1 MSQIK
6 IAFDGESLIT
16 PQAIISELSSTK
28 TDLHDDQLATAKAEL
43 ALVLRIA
50 LQQVEEGRDPAQT
63 VKRLIGALHETRN
76 KFEPSV
82 WQELIPIVQSHPSAK
97 IFQQDPFTRWSF
109 EKPRGYSG
117 DASLIDFIYG
127 HPAVAHEVAK
137 STPLG
142 LGIYEYTRNAPGPV
156 AVRERRDILTRYV
169 DEIAAEKGPET
180 EILTVAA
187 GHLRE
192 ADSSVALKEGGIKRW
207 VALDQDPISI
217 GSIARDFQGTC
228 IEAIDGSVRGLLSKK
243 HQLGKFD
250 FIYAAGLYDY
260 LADKVAVKLTQ
271 ACMEMLKPGGVFLFA
286 NFAEGMADDGYME
299 SFMNWALLLRSEADM
314 WSVINASTDRN
325 GVDAHV
331 EFGTNRN
338 IVYGTIRKRS

>member
-1 MSQIK
+1 MSQIQ
-6 IAFDGESLIT
+6 IAFDGQSLIT
-16 PQAIISELSSTK
+16 PTAITTELSSAR
-28 TDLHDDQLATAKAEL
+28 TDQHDEQLAIAKAEL
-43 ALVLRIA
+43 AIVLRTA
-50 LQQVEEGRDPAQT
+50 MLQIEEGREPAMI
-63 VKRLIGALHETRN
+63 VKRLIGALHDTRN

-82 WQELIPIVQSHPSAK
+82 WQALIPIVQGHPSAK

-137 STPLG
+137 STPMG

-169 DEIAAEKGPET
+169 DEISAEKGPGT

-192 ADSSVALKEGGIKRW
+192 ADSSVALKEGRIKRW
-207 VALDQDPISI
+207 VALDQDPLSV
-217 GSIARDFQGTC
+217 GSITRDFNGTC

-243 HQLGKFD
+243 HQLGTFD
-250 FIYAAGLYDY
+250 LIYAAGLYDY

-271 ACMEMLKPGGVFLFA
+271 SCMDMLKPGGVFLFA
-286 NFAEGMADDGYME
+286 NFATGMADDGYME
-299 SFMNWALLLRSEADM
+299 SFMNWALLLRSEEDM
-314 WSVINASTDRN
+314 WKVINSSVERN
-325 GVDAHV
+325 NVEARV
-331 EFGTNRN
+331 EFGANRN
-338 IVYGTIRKRS
+338 IVYGIIRKHA